1 MEKLKELI
9 KDNSGKYEHFSYYLL
24 LINKAEKNLLYN
36 PDITIESCKALI
48 EGICKTILISLDKT
62 ISENVISSERYQFQR
77 LFKESMDKLAE
88 YDESFELEFV
98 RGFNN
103 NIRILGEIRTKRG
116 DISHGKRAPKEE
128 MSSHDFSVLIFNFTG
143 QLIIYIVE
151 HFFQIEFEE
160 EVNYEDNEEFNIF
173 LDENNPLPG
182 KVKFSLALYEQYL
195 EDYRTQ
201 LKQFLADKEES
212 NINMDGTEEKNY
224 ETIIEENEEI
234 VEEKSKII
242 DKELIYSDEILPSY
256 EKYLTIKN
264 SKEDLIK
271 LCLENELYINKVL
284 EVIDTYLF
292 EKRPPLSSS
301 IIDTL
306 KNKPKVLERNKK
318 VKKISEKIFRF
329 INEYIN

>member
-9 KDNSGKYEHFSYYLL
+9 KDNSGKFEHFSYYLL
-24 LINKAEKNLLYN
+24 LINKAEKNLLYS
-36 PDITIESCKALI
+36 PDIAIESCKALI

-62 ISENVISSERYQFQR
+62 ISENVISGERYQFQR

-128 MSSHDFSVLIFNFTG
+128 MSSHDFAVLIFNFTG

-160 EVNYEDNEEFNIF
+160 EVNYEDNEEFNVF

-201 LKQFLADKEES
+201 LKQFLADKEDS
-212 NINMDGTEEKNY
+212 DISLDEEKNY

-234 VEEKSKII
+234 IKEKNQEI
-242 DKELIYSDEILPSY
+242 DKKLLFSDEILPIY
-256 EKYLTIKN
+256 KKYLTTKK
-264 SKEDLIK
+264 SKVDLLK
-271 LCLENELYINKVL
+271 LCHENELYINKVL

-292 EKRPPLSSS
+292 ENRPPLSSS

-318 VKKISEKIFRF
+318 VKEISEKIFG
-329 INEYIN
+329 YINKYLKG

>member
-1 MEKLKELI
+1 MEKLKEII
-9 KDNSGKYEHFSYYLL
+9 KDNNDKFEHFSYYLL
-24 LINKAEKNLLYN
+24 LINKAEKNLLYS
-36 PDITIESCKALI
+36 PDIAIESCKALI
-48 EGICKTILISLDKT
+48 EGICKTILITLDKT
-62 ISENVISSERYQFQR
+62 VNEKKISSEGYQFQR
-77 LFKESMDKLAE
+77 LYKESMDKLSE

-128 MSSHDFSVLIFNFTG
+128 ISSHDFAVLIFNFTG

-160 EVNYEDNEEFNIF
+160 EVIYEDNEEFNTL
-173 LDENNPLPG
+173 LDKNNPLPG

-212 NINMDGTEEKNY
+212 DISLDEIEEENY
-224 ETIIEENEEI
+224 EVIKEENEGLIEENQERD
-234 VEEKSKII
+234 EK
-242 DKELIYSDEILPSY
+242 LLFSDEILPIY
-256 EKYLTIKN
+256 EKYFTTKN

-292 EKRPPLSSS
+292 ENRPPLSSS

-318 VKKISEKIFRF
+318 VKEISEKLFRF